1 MRPKM
6 SKDLIVKANDLVAA
20 SYELTANEQRLILM
34 AITKIPPTQIDPD
47 TGYEITA
54 KEFSE
59 QFNIHPKTA
68 YRELREATSRLYER
82 SIVIKT
88 REQTLKARW
97 ADMIILDNPYFED
110 VMRDEDWKR
119 VVIWFSPQVIPFLIN
134 LTENFTKYK
143 LSEIAEFS
151 SAYSFRIYEFMMQ
164 FQSTGYTKI
173 SIQDLRQRLQLENKY
188 SATKDLKVRVIDTAI
203 KEINEK
209 SPYKVDYNLTKT
221 GKKFTHLELKF
232 VKKLAKKTTKKADLK
247 TRDENTPDMFSST
260 KMTDKQRS
268 FFALKLSK
276 ISYLG
281 CYAPIGGNYDEFAQ
295 QIEQELLDIN
305 KLEPSK
311 AAAYQ
316 KALKEVGFTIKNEN

>member
-1 MRPKM
+1 M

-209 SPYKVDYNLTKT
+209 SPYKVDYNLIKT

-232 VKKLAKKTTKKADLK
+232 VKKLTKKTKTKENES
-247 TRDENTPDMFSST
+247 RDPNTLDVLAPIS
-260 KMTDKQRS
+260 MTDKQRTY
-268 FFALKLSK
+268 FASKLSEL
-276 ISYLG
+276 SELG
-281 CYAPIGGNYDEFAQ
+281 HLAPAGADYAEYAAK
-295 QIEQELLDIN
+295 IEQDLLDP
-305 KLEPSK
+305 EK
-311 AAAYQ
+311 AEFYRPY
-316 KALKEVGFTIKNEN
+316 LKQVGFKI

>member
-1 MRPKM
+1 M

-20 SYELTANEQRLILM
+20 GYELTANEQRLILM

-209 SPYKVDYNLTKT
+209 SPYKVDYNLIKT

-232 VKKLAKKTTKKADLK
+232 VKKLTKKTKTKENES
-247 TRDENTPDMFSST
+247 RDSNTLDMLT
-260 KMTDKQRS
+260 PIKMTDKQRQT
-268 FFALKLSK
+268 FASKLAE
-276 ISYLG
+276 LG
-281 CYAPIGGNYDEFAQ
+281 ELGDYAPSGASYQEYAKK
-295 QIEQELLDIN
+295 IEQELLDP
-305 KLEPSK
+305 EK
-311 AAAYQ
+311 AEFYRPYLNQ
-316 KALKEVGFTIKNEN
+316 VGFKI